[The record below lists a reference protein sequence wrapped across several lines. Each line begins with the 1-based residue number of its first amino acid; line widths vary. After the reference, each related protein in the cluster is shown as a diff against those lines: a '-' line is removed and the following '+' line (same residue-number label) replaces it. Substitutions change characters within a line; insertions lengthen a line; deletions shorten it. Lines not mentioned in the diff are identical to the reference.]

1 MDELQIVRGMLL
13 RAGGDVRASS
23 PVAKTIMV
31 WASPHHSWLG
41 IEDGARD
48 RWEAL
53 LRAARRDAPANEPLP
68 AALDI
73 ARRLAAALAFDD
85 FDTRFLILA
94 VASVRLSRVSDLLE
108 AVTGEGVSLPALLG
122 ELAGAESHDAARRV
136 GRSAAVRLGLIS
148 FWSRR
153 INAVS
158 VQLGDALERLLDRG
172 FDDDDDLVELLIGG
186 RQTARLMLD
195 DFSQREAIGFMVRL
209 LRGATRD
216 KAAGINI
223 LIHGPPGVGKTELA
237 RTLAAEAGA
246 TLYGVGEAD
255 DDGDEP
261 ERHERVQSLRLA
273 QRLLGRA
280 SDAIL
285 LFDEMEDLIG
295 DARPSPGDWM
305 AARSGSKVFVNRLL
319 ETNTVPVI
327 WTTNAIGNI
336 DKAILRRMSFVLK
349 MGLPSRAQGR
359 RMLMRVAAEEAVT
372 PGPALQQLLD
382 AAPETTTILRVAMHA
397 AKLAGDDDGGVLPAT
412 ALVRAMGGEVTTV
425 HDEPLDLD
433 LYESDPPI
441 APLLRRIV
449 EANVLDISLLLTG
462 PPGTGKSALA
472 HHLARLLD
480 LPLLVKRASDLLSPW
495 VGGTEAAI
503 ADAFVEAR
511 QRHAVLLFDEVD
523 SLLFDRLTAQTHW
536 EVGQVNELL
545 TWLDRHPLPV
555 IAATNHAHKL
565 DPAAL
570 RRFVFKLDLRPL
582 GKARAARAF
591 DAFFGL
597 PAPTALAELR
607 ELTPGDFAVVKRQMR
622 YRPECTAD
630 TIVEAL
636 RMEVDAKP
644 EKAGRIGFQF
654 EGGRTAASRGFT
666 LTSSTG
672 RS

>member
-23 PVAKTIMV
+23 PVAKTIMA

-359 RMLMRVAAEEAVT
+359 RMLQRVAVEEEVA
-372 PGPALQQLLD
+372 PGSALQQLLD
-382 AAPETTTILRVAMHA
+382 AAPETTTILRVAMQA

-523 SLLFDRLTAQTHW
+523 SLLFDRSTAQTHW

-582 GKARAARAF
+582 GRNRADQAF
-591 DAFFGL
+591 GTFFGL
-597 PAPTALAELR
+597 PAPASLATLR
-607 ELTPGDFAVVKRQMR
+607 GLTPGNFAVVKRQMR
-622 YRPECTAD
+622 YWRECSPSA
-630 TIVEAL
+630 IIEAL
-636 RMEVDAKP
+636 RVEIEAKP
-644 EKAGRIGFQF
+644 KMAAPIGF
-654 EGGRTAASRGFT
+654 
-666 LTSSTG
+666 
-672 RS
+672 